1 MVELTNKLGALDDV
15 QCWCIFKMCEIYSAW
30 VKLMS
35 QALECKVQFYEFDL
49 LSNSKVYECKSIK
62 I

>member
-1 MVELTNKLGALDDV
+1 MVELKNTLGALDDV
-15 QCWCIFKMCEIYSAW
+15 QCWCIFKRWEIYSAW

-35 QALECKVQFYEFDL
+35 QALECKAQYNEFDL
-49 LSNSKVYECKSIK
+49 LCNSKVYVCKSIK